1 MAVQTTENA
10 AGANPASVNFPQ
22 NVNEGTDGKGLHID
36 GIHGNDPNSG
46 AGLSADLTRAAV
58 PGLLKDDY
66 DTDIVKMAWASTP
79 INAMMRDMGYK
90 KTESTVFKFY
100 SVDMR
105 VTEDL
110 LTASKSLTAAQV
122 GRNIPA
128 RVELTVAN
136 AYHFQVTDE
145 IVFDGV
151 NGYTADGVE
160 TPYVYLTAIVRE
172 IKGENTITAQFLNAN
187 PSGQTIPANTPIS
200 ILCHAAAEED
210 GSVTPIAALPEPTE
224 LFAQKFM
231 VQTQVSDVYERSA
244 KEVTWNKSDQDEMA
258 VQALMEDIE
267 RALYDIKDVDH
278 SLYKSK
284 SGLTEEIIRD
294 ISKRK
299 NDPDWMLQ
307 FRLKSLAVYNSLSLP
322 AWGPDISEL
331 DMDEIVTYVQPDA
344 KLTGDWQQVP
354 EDIKDTFDRLG
365 IPEAEQKSLGG
376 VGAQYDSEVV
386 YHSIQEDLVKQ
397 GVIYTDMETALREHE
412 EIVKEYFM
420 TLVPPK
426 DHKFAALHGA
436 VWSGGSFVYVP
447 EGVQVEI
454 PLQSY
459 FRLNAAGAGQFE
471 HTLII
476 VEKGAGLHFI
486 EGCSAP
492 RHNVTNLHAGCVEL
506 FVKEGAR
513 LRYSTIENWSRN
525 MMNLNTKRALVE
537 KDGLIEWVSGS
548 FGSPISCLSIPAA
561 CSTGR
566 TRAASSRE

>member
-267 RALYDIKDVDH
+267 RAYIWGKKAYITDPVTQRKTRTC
-278 SLYKSK
+278 
-284 SGLTEEIIRD
+284 SG
-294 ISKRK
+294 
-299 NDPDWMLQ
+299 
-307 FRLKSLAVYNSLSLP
+307 
-322 AWGPDISEL
+322 
-331 DMDEIVTYVQPDA
+331 IV
-344 KLTGDWQQVP
+344 
-354 EDIKDTFDRLG
+354 
-365 IPEAEQKSLGG
+365 EQMILGG
-376 VGAQYDSEVV
+376 SPVIDLY
-386 YHSIQEDLVKQ
+386 QEDLTFRDLMNATTETFVGNSGSNRRYGYGGCEVAPAIWGIKDFVKQ
-397 GVIYTDMETALREHE
+397 VKVEDFKNFEYDFESLRITGYKIAYLHHPMFDKGTNGTYRNWMLVLDRQYVGRRVFRSMKDIELALE
-412 EIVKEYFM
+412 K
-420 TLVPPK
+420 T
-426 DHKFAALHGA
+426 GA
-436 VWSGGSFVYVP
+436 YDGKGTVWSEISAVVLKYPKTHALWIFHKGKKPSSDEGS
-447 EGVQVEI
+447 
-454 PLQSY
+454 S
-459 FRLNAAGAGQFE
+459 AGA
-471 HTLII
+471 
-476 VEKGAGLHFI
+476 
-486 EGCSAP
+486 
-492 RHNVTNLHAGCVEL
+492 
-506 FVKEGAR
+506 
-513 LRYSTIENWSRN
+513 
-525 MMNLNTKRALVE
+525 
-537 KDGLIEWVSGS
+537 
-548 FGSPISCLSIPAA
+548 
-561 CSTGR
+561 
-566 TRAASSRE
+566 